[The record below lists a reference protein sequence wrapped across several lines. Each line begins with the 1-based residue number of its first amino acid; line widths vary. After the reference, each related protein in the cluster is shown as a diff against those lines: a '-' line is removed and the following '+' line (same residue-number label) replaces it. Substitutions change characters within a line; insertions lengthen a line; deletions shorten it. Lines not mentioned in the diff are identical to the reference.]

1 MNSFKQQPVGRS
13 VLYLNDFHY
22 GKHLGF
28 LNRVSYHEP
37 DEVTDLATFIYDV
50 EQNSGRKA
58 AAKLLRTWY
67 HVKRQQS

>member
-22 GKHLGF
+22 GKHLGL
-28 LNRVSYHEP
+28 LNRVSFRSP
-37 DEVTDLATFIYDV
+37 DEVTRLAEFIYDV
-50 EQNSGRKA
+50 EQNSGRAK

-67 HVKRQQS
+67 HIKRQAS